1 MLSWEEDMTVHLSPV
16 TPRGLTVWGLVA
28 GAIGIAMLWASG
40 VAFPF
45 YPPPGLLILTT
56 GAVFVALARWPWAPG
71 VGAFLG
77 LFVIVG
83 FVASSVVSG
92 EGVGNLAGDA
102 GVGGAIGTVIQLVGV
117 VVALVAGAMATQ
129 RSYQTARQ
137 TTR

>member
-1 MLSWEEDMTVHLSPV
+1 MTVHLSPV

-83 FVASSVVSG
+83 FVASSVVIG

>member
-1 MLSWEEDMTVHLSPV
+1 MTVHLSPV

-92 EGVGNLAGDA
+92 EGIGNLTGDA

-129 RSYQTARQ
+129 RSYRTARQ

>member
-1 MLSWEEDMTVHLSPV
+1 MTVHLSPV